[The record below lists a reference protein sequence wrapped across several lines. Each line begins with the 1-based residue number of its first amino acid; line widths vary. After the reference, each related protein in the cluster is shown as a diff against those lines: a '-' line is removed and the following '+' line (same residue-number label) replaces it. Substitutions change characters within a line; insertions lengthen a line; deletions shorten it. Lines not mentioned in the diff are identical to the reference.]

1 VFPIRVLLGLALI
14 PSSAFQLAA
23 ATLVSGGAVIDY
35 DAAAWNSLAAAT
47 GYPQPV
53 LTLDAFFTQAEAI
66 TATYENL
73 LGAPKPGASYLGQT
87 YALNGAAVT
96 NLPQRTTQPTTFA
109 WVPGNLT
116 GHTGVVGLGGVSRF
130 AVSGGGVLLYGDFT
144 LAYSAARIARGGS
157 GWFLKGNIPPA
168 AAAFDLLHPVVSET
182 ATGFSLSGDLGV
194 SFEVANFLYATPADT
209 LRVVGRFRFTGFS
222 VLPPSD
228 LPVIARCEL
237 VEGAVRLTGNGG
249 LPEGNFT
256 VESALN
262 LGLETL
268 AWSAA
273 ATGKFDAEGRF
284 SVAIPGATDSP
295 ERWFRLVV
303 P

>member
-1 VFPIRVLLGLALI
+1 M
-14 PSSAFQLAA
+14 
-23 ATLVSGGAVIDY
+23 IDY
-35 DAAAWNSLAAAT
+35 DVTAWNVLAADT
-47 GYPQPV
+47 GQPQPV
-53 LTLDAFFTQAEAI
+53 LTLDAFFTQAEAS
-66 TATYENL
+66 TATYDNL

-116 GHTGVVGLGGVSRF
+116 GHTGVIGFGGVSRF
-130 AVSGGGVLLYGDFT
+130 VVSGGGVLLYGDFT

-168 AAAFDLLHPVVSET
+168 AAAFDLLQPVVTET

-209 LRVVGRFRFTGFS
+209 LRVVGRFQFTGFS
-222 VLPPSD
+222 VQLPSD
-228 LPVIARCEL
+228 PPVIARCEL

-256 VESALN
+256 VESAFKIGPEAL
-262 LGLETL
+262 T
-268 AWSAA
+268 WSTA
-273 ATGKFDAEGRF
+273 ATGQFDAEGRF
-284 SVAIPGATDSP
+284 TVSIPGATDSP
-295 ERWFRLVV
+295 GRWFRLVV